1 MTSAASL
8 SAIML
13 AGREV
18 SDEQFFGAT
27 ALLST
32 RLEMGGSRGD
42 LRTDAAAPMLLFDWF
57 AHADARVPDLRVFD
71 LNCQLRKFF
80 EVDSGLCLPRAWP
93 WDTRDR
99 VLELSD
105 RLSARAEWASVF
117 ARAIERP
124 TPETIRALMC
134 CAAERYGA
142 DPYMLMWAHLSEHV
156 DNVDNW
162 QLIAPAIDALRLPE
176 YLELARLTLVGEE
189 FLPEEGRA
197 GHGRAE
203 HGRAEGGRAVA
214 ALGQREELW
223 DVWQAV
229 LRVLH
234 QYPGE
239 GLDLVERALRS
250 QDAGLRIVAIEL
262 LALHWRGRSI
272 PYDTLNLVAEQSK
285 HETDAT
291 ASRGFEML
299 LYGAR

>member
-1 MTSAASL
+1 MTSAAGL
-8 SAIML
+8 AAIML
-13 AGREV
+13 AGRDV

-32 RLEMGGSRGD
+32 RLDPGSSHGD
-42 LRTDAAAPMLLFDWF
+42 LRADAAAPKLLFDWY
-57 AHADARVPDLRVFD
+57 AHSDARVPDLRVFD
-71 LNCQLRKFF
+71 LNCQLHQFF
-80 EVDSGLCLPRAWP
+80 EADSGLCLPLGWP

-99 VLELSD
+99 LLELSE
-105 RLSARAEWASVF
+105 RLRVRDEWEPVF
-117 ARAIERP
+117 ARAIEQP
-124 TPETIRALMC
+124 TPETIRGLAC

-142 DPYMLMWAHLSEHV
+142 DPYSLMWAHLTEHV
-156 DNVDNW
+156 DSVENW

-176 YLELARLTLVGEE
+176 YLELARLTLLGEE
-189 FLPEEGRA
+189 PLA
-197 GHGRAE
+197 GVLTCPDTQGNKLSRRDE
-203 HGRAEGGRAVA
+203 H
-214 ALGQREELW
+214 W
-223 DVWQAV
+223 SVWQAV

-234 QYPGE
+234 QFPGE

-272 PYDTLNLVAEQSK
+272 PYDTLNLLAEQSK

-291 ASRGFEML
+291 ARRGFELL